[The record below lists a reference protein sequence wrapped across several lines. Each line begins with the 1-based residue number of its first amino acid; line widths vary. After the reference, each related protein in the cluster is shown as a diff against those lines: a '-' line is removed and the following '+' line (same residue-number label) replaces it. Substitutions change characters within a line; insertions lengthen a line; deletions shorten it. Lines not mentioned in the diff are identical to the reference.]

1 MPFIQYKS
9 TSHKGLLRTTR
20 SLFNTHKSSQIAPSS
35 EPEITIT
42 TEVTIIT
49 THPTHVTRLPENEA
63 DPGWPLHIGSEG
75 YAADLEARENQ
86 SPPPHT
92 APKAMRPAGGM
103 WQVDS
108 ENTLQSGEEEDCD
121 SNAEPGLESPVFIK
135 DFGYTP
141 VTTSP
146 CGTNVFLDQGDADT
160 GARATGGKSEIA
172 IVDGSMEVLREMEM
186 LEGKRVEEVGT
197 VGERKAKGFRKR
209 VRNRALVWVIGMV
222 L

>member
-1 MPFIQYKS
+1 MPFIQHKS
-9 TSHKGLLRTTR
+9 TARKGLLRTTR

-35 EPEITIT
+35 EAGITIT
-42 TEVTIIT
+42 TEVTIT
-49 THPTHVTRLPENEA
+49 TIHPTHVTRLPKNEA

-75 YAADLEARENQ
+75 YAADLEARETQ
-86 SPPPHT
+86 SSPSHT
-92 APKAMRPAGGM
+92 APRAMRPAGGM

-108 ENTLQSGEEEDCD
+108 ENTLQSEEEDCD
-121 SNAEPGLESPVFIK
+121 SNAERGFESPVFIK
-135 DFGYTP
+135 DFEYTTR
-141 VTTSP
+141 TTSP

-160 GARATGGKSEIA
+160 GALGTGGKSEIA
-172 IVDGSMEVLREMEM
+172 IVDGSAEVLREMEM

>member
-9 TSHKGLLRTTR
+9 TARKGLLRTTK

-35 EPEITIT
+35 DAEITIT
-42 TEVTIIT
+42 TEVTIT
-49 THPTHVTRLPENEA
+49 TTYPTHVTRLPENEA

-92 APKAMRPAGGM
+92 APRAMRPAGGM

-108 ENTLQSGEEEDCD
+108 ENTLQSGEQDCD

-146 CGTNVFLDQGDADT
+146 CGTHVFLDQGDADT
-160 GARATGGKSEIA
+160 RAGATGVQPEVT
-172 IVDGSMEVLREMEM
+172 IVDGSREVLREMEM
-186 LEGKRVEEVGT
+186 LEGKRVEEAGT
-197 VGERKAKGFRKR
+197 VGERKARGFRKR
-209 VRNRALVWVIGMV
+209 VRDGVLVWVIGMV